1 MTSPDFTSFFVAS
14 AGAGAA
20 LVGLLFVAVSVN
32 PGRNA
37 GPAAPPER
45 QAVAASAF
53 TALINAFFFSMAALI
68 ASAGLGGAAIVL
80 GAVSIIGTMRLIG
93 DLLEGQLNRRSYTRR
108 VGFIALCLLVYG
120 LQVFYG
126 LQSLRYPRDVS
137 WAYSMVYLL
146 LAIYAMGLTRAWQ
159 LLGARRRGLFSWFSP
174 LNDLDEAGSVA
185 SAAPDTE
192 RQQ

>member
-1 MTSPDFTSFFVAS
+1 MTTPDFTSFFVAS

-68 ASAGLGGAAIVL
+68 ESDGLGGAAIVL
-80 GAVSIIGTMRLIG
+80 GAFSIIGTLRLIG
-93 DLLEGQLNRRSYTRR
+93 DLFEPHLSRQSYARRT
-108 VGFIALCLLVYG
+108 GFIALCLLVYG

-126 LQSLRYPRDVS
+126 LQYLRYPRDAS
-137 WAYSMVYLL
+137 WAYSIVYLL
-146 LAIYAMGLTRAWQ
+146 LAIYATGLTRAWQ

-174 LNDLDEAGSVA
+174 LSELVVSPVA
-185 SAAPDTE
+185 RAAPDAE
-192 RQQ
+192 GKQ